1 MPAKNTTT
9 ALMAAMRRELKSE
22 CQSMRSGGED
32 RQLDGL
38 GGLNG
43 LLFDSGLFGLFGLLR
58 FLGRSSLRGGGL
70 LSRSVGS
77 LGLGRAGRKAQH
89 HDQNEQKRK

>member
-1 MPAKNTTT
+1 MGFG
-9 ALMAAMRRELKSE
+9 
-22 CQSMRSGGED
+22 QGSGGED
-32 RQLDGL
+32 RQPDGL